1 MNPPVL
7 PKSIKQ
13 QQQLRSYQRHSKL
26 YRTPLGISLL
36 KRFEML
42 KLNNVKSPH
51 NIQ

>member
-1 MNPPVL
+1 MNPPI
-7 PKSIKQ
+7 PPQSIKQ
-13 QQQLRSYQRHSKL
+13 IQQLRSYQKHSKL

-42 KLNNVKSPH
+42 KLNKIKTPH